1 MRNVFVLVLSI
12 CLILLWPVASIWSL
26 NTLFDFGIEYSFK
39 TVLATLILLIVI
51 SVTTKRSK

>member
-1 MRNVFVLVLSI
+1 MRNVFMLVLSV

-39 TVLATLILLIVI
+39 TVLAALILFIAI
-51 SVTTKRSK
+51 SVAAKRSK